1 MISPNEDSEHK
12 CEDDRLAGRWMDG
25 DRECIVVI
33 RDEMHNQGH
42 KLQGGVVVTNGGG
55 VMGGCNVNSAYLHVS
70 VYLNDSAVSRRM
82 CVYVVKLCICM
93 CPHPYPKKLVQ
104 MGSLE
109 SLGGG

>member
-1 MISPNEDSEHK
+1 
-12 CEDDRLAGRWMDG
+12 MDG

-42 KLQGGVVVTNGGG
+42 KLQGGVVVTNGGV

-70 VYLNDSAVSRRM
+70 VYLNDSAVSGRT

-93 CPHPYPKKLVQ
+93 CPHPYPKTGPDGVTGVTGEVGELRQ
-104 MGSLE
+104 RYTSFGCRF
-109 SLGGG
+109 